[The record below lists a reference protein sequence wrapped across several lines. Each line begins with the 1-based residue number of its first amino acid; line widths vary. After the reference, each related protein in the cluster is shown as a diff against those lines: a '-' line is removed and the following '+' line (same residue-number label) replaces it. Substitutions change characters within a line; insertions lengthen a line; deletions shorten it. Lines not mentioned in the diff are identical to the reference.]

1 MAGLDNLDKR
11 IRDAL
16 KVDMV
21 IDITTTGRKS
31 GQPRRIEIWAHH
43 LDDQVFI
50 TAMPGRRSWYAN
62 MVANPDITFHLK
74 DEVKADLPAT
84 VRPITDESERRAVL
98 SKIKAASKFDQRQ
111 AMPVEDW
118 VKGNCLVEV
127 SFS

>member
-11 IRDAL
+11 VRDAL

-31 GQPRRIEIWAHH
+31 GQPRRIEIWAHN